1 MTNKKDNFKARV
13 NAKGLGLGAEL
24 SVGVPTDGM
33 QNPSGDYPKRDYN
46 FGPSINKAA
55 LGTKIN
61 KLYTGGGEIGVPLGI
76 TEQMPSQY
84 PFNQVDETPSGHV
97 IEMDDTPG
105 GERIL
110 IRHRRGA
117 GVELRAD
124 GSVVLSAL
132 KNKVEV
138 TGGDHTVI
146 VEGHGNLVYNGNL
159 NLKVSGDYNVEVGGN
174 YNIDVAGNRK
184 ERTKRNLNYEVSGD
198 TVENYLGTRSQKV
211 VGNNITMMLSDN
223 AIVVKGDSKIAAEGN
238 HLISTEGDCRI
249 SATNAEITAT
259 GTRIIGQEELT
270 MQGTYG
276 VIGGAFMRFT
286 GQTYSGALKKRDYA
300 GGDDYVTGAVNTAD
314 SDGSGTITGIT
325 AGVGSTVAGSSSTNA
340 DGNVTNFTGGADP
353 ASTEGYDTAIFHGSL
368 HGVAKK
374 AQLADNANKSITS
387 FYSSICSVPY
397 QGPPGSAPILSL
409 GDLVS
414 NFNLEAESEHQ
425 TVAPDNVG
433 KIFTGDD
440 DIDKTQ
446 IHFKGSPRFDV
457 SVDAGDFIRSSIDH
471 KVRYSGVFIS
481 EPTTQ
486 EIRSAFRN
494 PDNIKLA
501 GGRLVLEGKLPDN
514 YLNTAPYRIGRV
526 VGKEAKAKYGYTPI
540 GNSLENRGKRFR
552 K

>member
-238 HLISTEGDCRI
+238 HLVSAQGDCRI
-249 SATNAEITAT
+249 SATNAEITAL

-340 DGNVTNFTGGADP
+340 DGNVTNFTSGADP

-374 AQLADNANKSITS
+374 AQLADNANKSITA
-387 FYSSICSVPY
+387 FYSSTTSAVVLVP
-397 QGPPGSAPILSL
+397 PSNAPLLSL

-414 NFNLEAESEHQ
+414 NFNLEAESGHQ
-425 TVAPDNVG
+425 TVEPDNVS
-433 KIFTGDD
+433 KIYSGDPN
-440 DIDKTQ
+440 IDKTQ
-446 IHFKGSPRFDV
+446 IHLKGSPKFDV
-457 SVDAGDFIRSSIDH
+457 SVDAGDFIRTEVDY
-471 KVRYSGVFIS
+471 KTKYDGVFIS

-494 PDNIKLA
+494 PDNIELA
-501 GGRLVLEGKLPDN
+501 GGRLVLEGKLPET
-514 YLNTAPYRIGRV
+514 YLSTTPYKIGRA
-526 VGKEAKAKYGYTPI
+526 VGKEAKAKYGYIPI
-540 GNSLENRGKRFR
+540 GNSLDNRGKRFR